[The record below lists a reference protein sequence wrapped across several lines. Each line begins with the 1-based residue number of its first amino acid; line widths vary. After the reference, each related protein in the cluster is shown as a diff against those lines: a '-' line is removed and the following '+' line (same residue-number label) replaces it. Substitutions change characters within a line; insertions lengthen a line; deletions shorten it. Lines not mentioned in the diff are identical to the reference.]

1 MAKKETAEQK
11 LLRIIEEGA
20 KESGEPTGQAAAASA
35 TATSAAQSVAS
46 SVKGPAISIPPIM
59 GSITG
64 ILAGLQ
70 SILPKGK
77 SFGLKE
83 INMIMVIL
91 IVICAVSLAG
101 VYRGGVSHL
110 KSSLDFVS
118 DVKAKGLQFASSV
131 MPQYEDINNFLEFIL
146 ERNIFRPY
154 EKKQGD
160 AASNAPVGTQ
170 NITLKLEK
178 LKLVG
183 ISWLDS
189 PDTASVMVEQI
200 ETGMTYFL
208 KQGESFDE
216 LTVKT
221 IYADRVIFGYQ
232 NEEMEVRL

>member
-20 KESGEPTGQAAAASA
+20 KESGEPTGQVAAASA
-35 TATSAAQSVAS
+35 TAVGTAQSVAAA
-46 SVKGPAISIPPIM
+46 VKGPGITIPPIALNI
-59 GSITG
+59 GG
-64 ILAGLQ
+64 LLQGLQ
-70 SILPKGK
+70 GIFPKGQ
-77 SFGLKE
+77 SFGIKQ
-83 INMIMVIL
+83 INMIMGVLIIICVIF
-91 IVICAVSLAG
+91 LAG
-101 VYRGGVSHL
+101 IYKSGMSQL
-110 KSSLDFVS
+110 KSGLDFAS

-131 MPQYEDINNFLEFIL
+131 MPQYENVDSFLEYVL
-146 ERNIFRPY
+146 QRNIFRPY

-160 AASNAPVGTQ
+160 KASNVPLGTQ
-170 NITLKLEK
+170 LLSEKLQK

-189 PDTASVMVEQI
+189 PDTASVMVEQT

-216 LTVKT
+216 ITVKI

-232 NEEMEVRL
+232 TEEMEVRL